1 MKKLPLWGATLFVAI
16 IVLGCIV
23 VLWIWSQRR
32 REITIQTP
40 NHMVDEYPLDFLQ
53 SGGTRNKCYDCEES
67 GVIRGYQSKCYDCS
81 THVTQNTRS
90 IQYLQE
96 TPGSVPK
103 LGYVM

>member
-1 MKKLPLWGATLFVAI
+1 MKKLPLWGGPLFVAI
-16 IVLGCIV
+16 IVLGCIM
-23 VLWIWSQRR
+23 VLLIWSQRR
-32 REITIQTP
+32 RERIIQTP
-40 NHMVDEYPLDFLQ
+40 NHMVHEYPLDFLQ

-67 GVIRGYQSKCYDCS
+67 GVTRGYQSKCYDCI
-81 THVTQNTRS
+81 HVTKDTKS